1 MKYHVSYIIKQTRY
15 GHDVLDIARQEQD
28 DFIKN
33 ILKHI
38 AQIEYAREEDIVILA
53 FSAIPKGL

>member
-15 GHDVLDIARQEQD
+15 GHGVLDIVRQEQD

-33 ILKHI
+33 MLKHI
-38 AQIEYAREEDIVILA
+38 AQIEHAREEDIVIMA
-53 FSAIPKGL
+53 FSPIPKG